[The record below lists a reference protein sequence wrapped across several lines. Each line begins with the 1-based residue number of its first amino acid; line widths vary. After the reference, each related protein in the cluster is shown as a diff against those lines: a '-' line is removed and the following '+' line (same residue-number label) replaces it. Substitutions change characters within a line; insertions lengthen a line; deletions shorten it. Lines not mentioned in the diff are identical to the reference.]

1 MKYTATGTVKEVFAE
16 FQVSSTFKKREV
28 LIDTSDDAEKPCLIK
43 FEALQDSVECLNNFK
58 AGDPVEVEFYLNG
71 REWTNPQGEV
81 KYFMSAKLTGIK
93 LHGQEAPQQAP
104 PAPAFEAPV
113 MPDRLQ
119 GNVGGAVEGDLAFA
133 KLGDFDQ

>member
-1 MKYTATGTVKEVFAE
+1 MKYTATGTIKEVFAE

-28 LIDTSDDAEKPCLIK
+28 LIDTSEVGEKPCLIK

-81 KYFMSAKLTGIK
+81 KHFMSAKLTSIK
-93 LHGQEAPQQAP
+93 LQGEAPQQAP
-104 PAPAFEAPV
+104 QQAAPV
-113 MPDRLQ
+113 MQ
-119 GNVGGAVEGDLAFA
+119 GDAGKYPPMPEGGGEDPVPF
-133 KLGDFDQ
+133 